1 MKLSSGSSV
10 NVKVENVKR
19 LDEPTAEMPAVEV
32 AQSRAPVVMR
42 MPGEIPSR
50 AVVEA
55 HNLAHLPSAPWCEI
69 CIAAKGS
76 MYQRKHRA
84 EEKLIPQVQCDYFYM
99 SATGKLCDEQ
109 QAKACLLSRSTSSR
123 ATSRCSRW

>member
-1 MKLSSGSSV
+1 MNGKRGRCIRESDKGNGWWVVKLSSGTSV
-10 NVKVENVKR
+10 NVKVENMKR
-19 LDEPTAEMPAVEV
+19 LDEPTAEMPAAEA

-76 MYQRKHRA
+76 MDQ
-84 EEKLIPQVQCDYFYM
+84 
-99 SATGKLCDEQ
+99 
-109 QAKACLLSRSTSSR
+109 
-123 ATSRCSRW
+123 